1 MRLLSPALIPSS
13 LWDKTTESLQLPPC
27 LSKAYV
33 AYVDNLGLRK
43 IGTTRSTDGGA
54 VGGLSKE
61 NADQHLA
68 QCFDGSVARAM
79 LAVLDPKNQGGMA
92 SNTFIK
98 SMAGSTLALTD
109 APCGAGAAA
118 LAFLSTIAELRAN
131 AVLPRHPLEI
141 KFIGGELS
149 SHAVDH
155 ARKLFSDIQPEL
167 EAQAI
172 FLDLK
177 FKEWDVLDKLSN
189 ADLVKESAVHGASCS
204 SKLLVIANFNGFL
217 VKERKQKE
225 AQPQLDE
232 LLRYASGEQSLAVW
246 IEPDMNRS
254 AANGGLFSWL
264 YQQMTTVWKRFAKI
278 DPAATS
284 SEPVFRTSAKFSL
297 PLQPT
302 MFSRVS
308 LAVMPIDLT
317 RDASK

>member
-1 MRLLSPALIPSS
+1 M
-13 LWDKTTESLQLPPC
+13 
-27 LSKAYV
+27 
-33 AYVDNLGLRK
+33 
-43 IGTTRSTDGGA
+43 
-54 VGGLSKE
+54 
-61 NADQHLA
+61 
-68 QCFDGSVARAM
+68 
-79 LAVLDPKNQGGMA
+79 
-92 SNTFIK
+92 
-98 SMAGSTLALTD
+98 
-109 APCGAGAAA
+109 
-118 LAFLSTIAELRAN
+118 
-131 AVLPRHPLEI
+131 
-141 KFIGGELS
+141 S
-149 SHAVDH
+149 SHAIDH
-155 ARKLFSDIQPEL
+155 ARKLFSNIQPEL

-177 FKEWDVLDKLSN
+177 FKEWNVLGKLST

-232 LLRYASGEQSLAVW
+232 LLRYASGEQSFGIW

-264 YQQMTTVWKRFAKI
+264 YQQIHTGWKLFAKI

-284 SEPVFRTSAKFSL
+284 AEPVFRTSAKFSL

-302 MFSRVS
+302 KFSRIS

-317 RDASK
+317 RSTSK

>member
-1 MRLLSPALIPSS
+1 MRLLPPALIPLS
-13 LWDKTTESLQLPPC
+13 LWDKTIESLHLPPS
-27 LSKAYV
+27 LSKAYI
-33 AYVDNLGLRK
+33 AHVDNLGLRD
-43 IGTTRSTDGGA
+43 IGTTRPADGGP

-61 NADQHLA
+61 STDQHLA

-79 LAVLDPKNQGGMA
+79 LAVLDPKSEGGKA

-118 LAFLSTIAELRAN
+118 MAFLSTIAELRAN
-131 AVLPRHPLEI
+131 EVLPRHPLEV
-141 KFIGGELS
+141 KFVGGELS

-155 ARKLFSDIQPEL
+155 AKKMFSDIQPEL

-177 FKEWDVLDKLSN
+177 FIKWDVLDKVST

-217 VKERKQKE
+217 VKESKRKE
-225 AQPQLDE
+225 ALPQIEE

-254 AANGGLFSWL
+254 AAIGGLFSWL
-264 YQQMTTVWKRFAKI
+264 FKQFDTVWKKFAKI
-278 DPAATS
+278 DPTATS
-284 SEPVFRTSAKFSL
+284 AEPVFRTAAKFSL

-302 MFSRVS
+302 DFARVS

-317 RDASK
+317 RSTSK